1 MTHGFALETTDLIS
15 MTLPGIKTKARLF
28 LIQISYPATDP
39 ILIPVLEPIF
49 KFEYSMIVFL
59 SAAHAL
65 QSITAPCQWG
75 YACAISFMID
85 YQEVREEAVY
95 PSLHFASHSN
105 PESI

>member
-49 KFEYSMIVFL
+49 KFEYSMIV
-59 SAAHAL
+59 

-85 YQEVREEAVY
+85 YQEVREAAVY